1 MPSEEGSVVRW
12 LVCGASA
19 GLAVDIGLYPLDT
32 IKSRMQSK
40 QGFIAAGGFK
50 DIYRCVKSFQITNFR
65 LLSFRGMSSVLVGSA
80 PGAAIFFLTYKYIN
94 GQMKRSIEGKD
105 ALVDAFSASLAE
117 IAACAVRVP
126 TELCKQRGQV
136 NKNTRLT
143 LICKEIMESKGLKGF
158 YQGYGSTV
166 AREIPFSIIQFP
178 IWEGLKRMVA
188 ERNPL
193 EGAACGSVAGCIAA
207 GLTTPLDV
215 AKTRIML
222 TKTGPTLGILSTLK
236 EVIIFVP
243 LPSNPSLFQVYTS
256 GGIKG
261 LYSGV
266 VPRVMW
272 ISGGGFVFFGAYE
285 TAMHF
290 TKFLD

>member
-1 MPSEEGSVVRW
+1 M
-12 LVCGASA
+12 
-19 GLAVDIGLYPLDT
+19 I
-32 IKSRMQSK
+32 
-40 QGFIAAGGFK
+40 
-50 DIYRCVKSFQITNFR
+50 
-65 LLSFRGMSSVLVGSA
+65 SVLVGSA

-94 GQMKRSIEGKD
+94 GQMKQVIEERN
-105 ALVDAFSASLAE
+105 ALVDAVSASLAE

-136 NKNTRLT
+136 NKNERLT
-143 LICKEIMESKGLKGF
+143 LICKEIMETKGIRGF
-158 YQGYGSTV
+158 YRGYGSTV

-178 IWEGLKRMVA
+178 IWEALKRAVA
-188 ERNPL
+188 NKKESGRCSPL
-193 EGAACGSVAGCIAA
+193 EGAACGSVAGFIAA

-222 TKTGPTLGILSTLK
+222 TKNGPAPGILSTLK
-236 EVIIFVP
+236 EV
-243 LPSNPSLFQVYTS
+243 YTS
-256 GGIKG
+256 NGVRG

>member
-12 LVCGASA
+12 LMCGATA

-40 QGFIAAGGFK
+40 QGFIAAGGFR
-50 DIYRCVKSFQITNFR
+50 DIYRWDMGLATNYETVTNLFSQN
-65 LLSFRGMSSVLVGSA
+65 LESIEWKLTTENDQFWAPFCKYWLCFSRGMSSVLVGSA

-94 GQMKRSIEGKD
+94 GQLKKSVSNRD
-105 ALVDAFSASLAE
+105 ALLDAFSASLAE

-136 NKNTRLT
+136 RENARLT
-143 LICKEIMESKGLKGF
+143 VICKEIMEARGLKGF

-178 IWEGLKRMVA
+178 IWEALKRAVA
-188 ERNPL
+188 EKKESGRCSPL
-193 EGAACGSVAGCIAA
+193 EGAACGSIAGCVAA

-222 TKTGPTLGILSTLK
+222 TKNGPPPGILNTLK
-236 EVIIFVP
+236 EV
-243 LPSNPSLFQVYTS
+243 SRGSLN
-256 GGIKG
+256 
-261 LYSGV
+261 L
-266 VPRVMW
+266 
-272 ISGGGFVFFGAYE
+272 
-285 TAMHF
+285 
-290 TKFLD
+290 

>member
-1 MPSEEGSVVRW
+1 M
-12 LVCGASA
+12 
-19 GLAVDIGLYPLDT
+19 T
-32 IKSRMQSK
+32 HSRSWPISTENDQSL
-40 QGFIAAGGFK
+40 QPFGRYCMIL
-50 DIYRCVKSFQITNFR
+50 RCKNETFQNIFSGILQPKHRSFQ
-65 LLSFRGMSSVLVGSA
+65 
-80 PGAAIFFLTYKYIN
+80 
-94 GQMKRSIEGKD
+94 
-105 ALVDAFSASLAE
+105 
-117 IAACAVRVP
+117 
-126 TELCKQRGQV
+126 
-136 NKNTRLT
+136 
-143 LICKEIMESKGLKGF
+143 ESGRC
-158 YQGYGSTV
+158 S
-166 AREIPFSIIQFP
+166 
-178 IWEGLKRMVA
+178 
-188 ERNPL
+188 PL

-243 LPSNPSLFQVYTS
+243 LPSNPSSFQVYTS